1 MAPTATAGT
10 ASCGAAT
17 RRAMVPEME
26 ASPPI
31 YRREVVAMLFAVA
44 DLNAN
49 VERILRLLEEEI
61 GGEEGLPEEDA

>member
-1 MAPTATAGT
+1 ML
-10 ASCGAAT
+10 
-17 RRAMVPEME
+17 RVE

-49 VERILRLLEEEI
+49 VERTLQLLESAL
-61 GGEEGLPEEDA
+61 GGDEGLPEEDS